1 MASSKIKKYILK
13 ICKASYDASKITR
26 TLSNLERNKILAV
39 IINELK
45 KNKKLIFKKNLLDI
59 NQATANKMS
68 DALIDRLLINDKRIS
83 SMIDG
88 LKKIKSIPDTLFKKI
103 NKTVQPSGITV
114 EQMRVP
120 IGVIGMIYESRPNVT
135 IDAAGLSI
143 KSGNSIVLRGGSE
156 AINSNLALSNVIK
169 NALRECN
176 MPQNMVQLINTTD
189 RSAVGEMLKLDRYID
204 VIIPR
209 GGKDLIKRIS
219 SESKIPV
226 IKHLD
231 GNCHV
236 YIDSQADSE
245 IAMKCTLNSKT
256 QRYGVCNAAE
266 SLIIHTKFPKQ
277 AMVKILSALDK
288 QGVQIRGCKKT
299 KSIFKKASIAKE
311 SDWYEEFLKPVIAVK
326 IVNTIDEAIDHIEKY
341 GSRHTD
347 SIITKNKKTQSRF
360 LREID
365 SSSVMINT
373 STRFADGFEYGLG
386 AEIGIST
393 DKIHARGP
401 VGLEGLT
408 NLKYIV
414 TSKGVIRN

>member
-1 MASSKIKKYILK
+1 MIKQKIKKYVLSV
-13 ICKASYDASKITR
+13 CRASHEASKLSR
-26 TLSNLERNKILAV
+26 TLSNTERNKILNT
-39 IINELK
+39 IIDQLSDHK
-45 KNKKLIFKKNLLDI
+45 DHIFKRNSLDVKI
-59 NQATANKMS
+59 AIKNKMS

-83 SMIDG
+83 SMIEG

-103 NKTVQPSGITV
+103 NKTIQPSGISV

-143 KSGNSIVLRGGSE
+143 KSGNSIILRGGSE
-156 AINSNLALSNVIK
+156 SINSNLALASIIK
-169 NALRECN
+169 ESLRECK
-176 MPQNMVQLINTTD
+176 MPVNMVQLFNTTD
-189 RSAVGEMLKLDRYID
+189 RSAVSELLKLEQYVD

-209 GGKDLIKRIS
+209 GGKSLIKKIS
-219 SESKIPV
+219 TESKIPV

-236 YIDSQADSE
+236 YIDSEADFKV
-245 IAMKCTLNSKT
+245 AMKCTINSKT

-266 SLIIHTKFPKQ
+266 SLIIHKDFPKSSII
-277 AMVKILSALDK
+277 KILSALFEHD
-288 QGVQIRGCKKT
+288 VEIRGCKKT
-299 KSIFKKASIAKE
+299 KAIFQKAKLANE
-311 SDWYEEFLKPVIAVK
+311 SDWYEEYLKPIIAVK
-326 IVNTIDEAIDHIEKY
+326 IVNNIDEAIDHIEKY

-347 SIITKNKKTQSRF
+347 SIISKNKKSQSRF
-360 LREID
+360 LRGVD
-365 SSSVMINT
+365 SSSVMVNT

-408 NLKYIV
+408 NLKYVV
-414 TSKGVIRN
+414 TSRGVIRN